1 MVFTVHIL
9 HELLDTHYFL
19 PLDSCS
25 PGGKE
30 EISLCS
36 FDLHSPGSVGDLSIS
51 FFFFFLHLHIFF
63 GKMPVLILCP
73 LLDGA
78 SLSLH
83 C

>member
-51 FFFFFLHLHIFF
+51 FFFFFCICIFSL
-63 GKMPVLILCP
+63 GKCLF
-73 LLDGA
+73 
-78 SLSLH
+78 
-83 C
+83 